1 MTADDWVKGFLD
13 PFALTWV
20 AGGVSAMKDA
30 FTPADTD
37 DDTRP
42 RRTGAATSSA
52 TSSATK
58 RTGTASSSAT
68 KRTGT
73 ASSSA
78 TSSATSSGA
87 DYAPSMPEATGS
99 VESTVSP
106 WLIAGGLVA
115 VVAAIA
121 YVGTRK

>member
-68 KRTGT
+68 
-73 ASSSA
+73 
-78 TSSATSSGA
+78 SSATSSGA